1 MDDDVQAME
10 NNKKNTDYPK
20 LDKNL
25 RMCSRL
31 KPGSL
36 FPSPSPFRV
45 ESLRTRLGAELQT
58 RVRASFLLP
67 GHYGFQEQQGTKG
80 SVVSWA

>member
-58 RVRASFLLP
+58 RVRAREKLVSCSLATMDSKSNKVP
-67 GHYGFQEQQGTKG
+67 K
-80 SVVSWA
+80 VV